1 MSRHSEH
8 PTAPRGAPVG
18 NARVLSD
25 ISGSDRMEEARRRRE
40 RALAVTAPA
49 NTDGA
54 AVAAPMAIAAIPP
67 ARLGRRVLDGALVA
81 GAFLLG
87 AALFAPLAGY
97 AAMGKLPFNLGA
109 GLEPGPALAVAT
121 VAPSAP
127 VTLDAS
133 GPVPVAFA
141 GSGGTRPPLPPGLP
155 RDTMRDPLPAMGF
168 GGAFVATTLT
178 TAPALASPAPA
189 VAAFSVEALRPV
201 DKALPIPTLAA
212 VVPEQVLPQVQE
224 TILGVNVF
232 VHAPG
237 TAQQSAASAITV
249 LRTVGL
255 EATLTAPVAFGISQS
270 NIRYFHA
277 EDRAAAAEVA
287 RLLNADLRDFTD
299 FRPSPRA
306 GTVEVW
312 IAGRASAPQ
321 PQPLLREVPLVD
333 FSSLPVP
340 EALAPLPQET
350 RRNGVFSRLF
360 GGTGNRANRFAERR
374 ESDDDDDGNRFD
386 RSARVEEQAAAPD
399 DSASDQAEAEKS
411 EGEAAQSSHEGSE
424 PIDGGDDSAQ
434 DDSAASDEADSDGG
448 GEDSGDADGASD
460 ADPGADDGGDD

>member
-1 MSRHSEH
+1 
-8 PTAPRGAPVG
+8 
-18 NARVLSD
+18 
-25 ISGSDRMEEARRRRE
+25 
-40 RALAVTAPA
+40 
-49 NTDGA
+49 
-54 AVAAPMAIAAIPP
+54 
-67 ARLGRRVLDGALVA
+67 
-81 GAFLLG
+81 
-87 AALFAPLAGY
+87 
-97 AAMGKLPFNLGA
+97 
-109 GLEPGPALAVAT
+109 
-121 VAPSAP
+121 
-127 VTLDAS
+127 
-133 GPVPVAFA
+133 
-141 GSGGTRPPLPPGLP
+141 
-155 RDTMRDPLPAMGF
+155 
-168 GGAFVATTLT
+168 
-178 TAPALASPAPA
+178 
-189 VAAFSVEALRPV
+189 
-201 DKALPIPTLAA
+201 
-212 VVPEQVLPQVQE
+212 
-224 TILGVNVF
+224 
-232 VHAPG
+232 
-237 TAQQSAASAITV
+237 
-249 LRTVGL
+249 
-255 EATLTAPVAFGISQS
+255 
-270 NIRYFHA
+270 
-277 EDRAAAAEVA
+277 
-287 RLLNADLRDFTD
+287 LNADLRDFTD

-360 GGTGNRANRFAERR
+360 GGPGNRTNRFAERR

-460 ADPGADDGGDD
+460 TDPGADDGGDD

>member
-1 MSRHSEH
+1 MQD
-8 PTAPRGAPVG
+8 ALPV
-18 NARVLSD
+18 
-25 ISGSDRMEEARRRRE
+25 
-40 RALAVTAPA
+40 
-49 NTDGA
+49 
-54 AVAAPMAIAAIPP
+54 
-67 ARLGRRVLDGALVA
+67 
-81 GAFLLG
+81 
-87 AALFAPLAGY
+87 
-97 AAMGKLPFNLGA
+97 
-109 GLEPGPALAVAT
+109 
-121 VAPSAP
+121 
-127 VTLDAS
+127 
-133 GPVPVAFA
+133 
-141 GSGGTRPPLPPGLP
+141 
-155 RDTMRDPLPAMGF
+155 MGF

-189 VAAFSVEALRPV
+189 VAAFSVEALGPI
-201 DKALPIPTLAA
+201 DKALPIPTLTA
-212 VVPEQVLPQVQE
+212 VVPEQVLPQVQN

-237 TAQQSAASAITV
+237 TAQQSAASAITA

-360 GGTGNRANRFAERR
+360 GSTGNRANRFAERR

-386 RSARVEEQAAAPD
+386 RSARAEEHAAAPD
-399 DSASDQAEAEKS
+399 DSAADQAEAKKS
-411 EGEAAQSSHEGSE
+411 EDEAAQSSHEGSE
-424 PIDGGDDSAQ
+424 PIDGGGDSAQ
-434 DDSAASDEADSDGG
+434 DDSAASDEADSDDGNGG
-448 GEDSGDADGASD
+448 GDADDASD
-460 ADPGADDGGDD
+460 ADADADNGGDD